1 MKTSTRALCAAAAV
15 LCLATPLA
23 HASVVITGTRVVF
36 NAAQGEAT
44 IRLTNENSRPALV
57 EAWIDDGD
65 VNSTPDTAH
74 TPFLITPPLFR
85 MDPNKDQTLRIL
97 FVPGAKPLPSDHE
110 SVFWLNVLEIPPKP
124 TAEEQAGKN
133 YLQFAIRSRIKLFY
147 RPAKL
152 PGGALTAPAKL
163 TFKTKAGQGA
173 ALEVHNPTPYYITIS
188 SLALGTNTK
197 PVEGTDGMVAPFGDL
212 RLPLQGVARAPVAGT
227 PIVFTTINDFGAA
240 DTHKGV
246 VAQ

>member
-1 MKTSTRALCAAAAV
+1 MKIPTRAICAAAAA
-15 LCLATPLA
+15 LCLAAPTA
-23 HASVVITGTRVVF
+23 RASVVITGTRVVF

-44 IRLTNENSRPALV
+44 VRLTNENSRPALV

-65 VNSTPDTAH
+65 VGSTPDTAH

-85 MDPNKDQTLRIL
+85 MDPNKDQSLRIL
-97 FVPGAKPLPSDHE
+97 FVPGAKPLPTDRE

-124 TAEEQAGKN
+124 TATEQAGRN

-147 RPAKL
+147 RPARL
-152 PGGALTAPAKL
+152 PGEALTAPAKL
-163 TFKTKAGQGA
+163 TFKATTGQDP

-188 SLALGTNTK
+188 SLSLGANAR
-197 PVEGTDGMVAPFGDL
+197 PIEGTDGMVAPFGDL
-212 RLPLQGVARAPVAGT
+212 RLPLEGIVQAPVAGT